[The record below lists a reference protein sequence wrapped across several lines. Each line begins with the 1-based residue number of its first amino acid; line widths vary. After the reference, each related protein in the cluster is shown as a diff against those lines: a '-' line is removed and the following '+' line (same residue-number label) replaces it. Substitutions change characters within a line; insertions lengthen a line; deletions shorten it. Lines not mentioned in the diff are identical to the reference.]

1 MSFPK
6 KAYTNDEALG
16 ALVNAAAAAGLD
28 ISGLSPINAVA
39 AVLANLVVDESG
51 TVPAAKVAAGSFGAG
66 DFTITGKLAVT
77 SNVGFNGTTPIAKPL
92 LATGAEATVDDVITV
107 LQNYG
112 LVKQS

>member
-1 MSFPK
+1 MAFPK

-16 ALVNAAAAAGLD
+16 AMVNAAKAAGLD
-28 ISGLSPINAVA
+28 VSGLSPINAVA

-51 TVPAAKVAAGSFGAG
+51 TVPAAKVAAGSLGAG
-66 DFTITGKLAVT
+66 DFTVTGKLTVT
-77 SNVGFNGTTPIAKPL
+77 TNVGFNGKSPL
-92 LATGAEATVDDVITV
+92 AQPTLATGAEKTVDDVITV